1 MSPLLRLTSS
11 LSSAVEEYKIATDYF
26 LEWLWCQHRMA
37 HPEQATGYSF
47 KSCAE
52 ILNAVKLV
60 AEDKVAVPA
69 SVIASLDRAIDK
81 RRIALTIHR
90 EIEADDV
97 EHEVFLQKS
106 AHRKKIVP
114 MLSFSD
120 QFADSKSP
128 WKS

>member
-1 MSPLLRLTSS
+1 MSPLLHLTSS

-37 HPEQATGYSF
+37 HPDQATGYSF

-60 AEDKVAVPA
+60 ANDKVAVPA

-106 AHRKKIVP
+106 AHRKQIIP
-114 MLSFSD
+114 MLSFPD
-120 QFADSKSP
+120 QAAGSKSL
-128 WKS
+128 WKY